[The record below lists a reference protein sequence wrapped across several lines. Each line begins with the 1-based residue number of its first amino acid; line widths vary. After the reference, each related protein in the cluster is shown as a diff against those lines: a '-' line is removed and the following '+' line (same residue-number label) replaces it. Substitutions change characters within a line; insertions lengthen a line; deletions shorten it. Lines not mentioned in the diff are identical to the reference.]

1 MFKRIDRSPA
11 LARLLEHLS
20 ASLARQRGLPI
31 VLGVVLVA
39 ISFVVQLINVYS
51 PSQTLDLIWTITL
64 HGGLLIALIGLAG
77 GRAARSLTGTVWNR
91 ANRQH

>member
-11 LARLLEHLS
+11 LARLLENIS

-31 VLGVVLVA
+31 VLGVILVA

-51 PSQTLDLIWTITL
+51 PSQTLDLIWTITHHL
-64 HGGLLIALIGLAG
+64 GLLLALIGLLMVEPLG
-77 GRAARSLTGTVWNR
+77 
-91 ANRQH
+91 Q